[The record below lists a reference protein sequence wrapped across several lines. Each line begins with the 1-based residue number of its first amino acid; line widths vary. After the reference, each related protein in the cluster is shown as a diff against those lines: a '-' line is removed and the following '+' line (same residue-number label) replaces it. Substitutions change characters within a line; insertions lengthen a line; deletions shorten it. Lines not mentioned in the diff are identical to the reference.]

1 MVNVTFNVDM
11 SDESFQKVFIASD
24 FNDWSEVEM
33 QLSVDSIYSYT
44 IQLENNTNYEYKFLK
59 LNDGVKTWES
69 IFLPNAVNFPFFNR
83 LVEVGDVDINLP
95 ALHYG
100 RFD

>member
-11 SDESFQKVFIASD
+11 SDESFQTVFIASD
-24 FNDWSEVEM
+24 FNNWREVEM
-33 QLSVDSIYSYT
+33 QPSVDSIYSYT
-44 IQLENNTNYEYKFLK
+44 IQLENNTNYEYKFIK
-59 LNDGVKTWES
+59 LNDGLKTWEPIS
-69 IFLPNAVNFPFFNR
+69 PPHAVNYQFWNR
-83 LVEVGDVDINLP
+83 LVEVGEVDINLP